1 MSHFTHYLKSALL
14 ILVLLGSAICV
25 QGAED
30 FRVNGIRYS
39 VNGDEATVIGLYG
52 EIVDIEIPCFVTYDD
67 ITYTVAAVGNQAFAY
82 RPDLVSVILGD
93 SIKTIGNEVFM
104 NSHNLVSVTLGNNMT
119 TMGYGVFRYCYK
131 LAEVIIPASVTSIG
145 GSVAPGCGCL
155 TRIVVEEGNPV
166 YDSREDCNAIIET
179 ATNTIMASCMS
190 TFIPDGITTIT
201 STAFTMCEGLTSIYI
216 PSSVTKLNGNPFI
229 GCSELESIVVDPE
242 NTKYDSRDNC
252 NGIVEKSSRTLITGC
267 KNTTIPTSVRTLG
280 HSCFSHLNSLIS
292 YEIPSHVTTIGL
304 EAFSTCTN
312 LKTIIIGSGVKVI
325 DGHAFFQCTRLE
337 EVNMDKNLNLTTIGS
352 DAFAVCSSLPEITL
366 PSTVTTVG
374 NDAFILC
381 YKLRTVKSLRRTP
394 PTASGNYCFSDST
407 RQLGTLYVPL
417 FGLEAYRN
425 AEVWKDFANIV
436 ALPTQFKVDDLYYLS
451 SSDSTASV
459 TMNPVEQYSNYNAYQ
474 GDIVIP
480 DTVSYQGYHFT
491 ITAVGRNAFDGS
503 DITSVFIPKSVTTI
517 EAEAFQGCTSLKQVT
532 FSKNVNFIGQKA
544 FNYCNALEEV
554 TCKGKVAPYME
565 DKNCFTYQAYAN
577 AWLLFPWDAY
587 DAYIDTSRYTWI
599 NFIHRERYIAPGDPD
614 GDGKLS
620 IKDVTLLIDILLG
633 SGGIGWYTNGAD
645 VDGDGIT
652 TIKDVTMLIDLI
664 LAGDD

>member
-14 ILVLLGSAICV
+14 ILTLLGSAICV

-30 FRVNGIRYS
+30 FRVDGIRYT
-39 VNGDEATVIGLYG
+39 VNGDEATVVGLYG
-52 EIVDIEIPCFVTYDD
+52 PIVDIEIPCFVTYDD
-67 ITYTVAAVGNQAFAY
+67 ITYTVTAVGNQAFAY

-104 NSHNLVSVTLGNNMT
+104 NSHNLVSVTLGNYMT
-119 TMGYGVFRYCYK
+119 TMGYGVFRFCYQ
-131 LAEVIIPASVTSIG
+131 LAEIIIPASVTSIG

-179 ATNTIMASCMS
+179 ETNKMIASCMN

-216 PSSVTKLNGNPFI
+216 PSSVTTLIGNPFI
-229 GCSELESIVVDPE
+229 GCSELESIVVDPA
-242 NTKYDSRDNC
+242 NTKYDSRDQC

-304 EAFSTCTN
+304 EAFSTCDN
-312 LKTIIIGSGVKVI
+312 LKTIIIGSGVKTI
-325 DGHAFFQCTRLE
+325 DSDAFFQCYSLE
-337 EVNMDKNLNLTTIGS
+337 EVNTEKCLNLTTIGM
-352 DAFAVCSSLPEITL
+352 DAFAVCSSLREITL
-366 PSTVTTVG
+366 PATVQKVG
-374 NDAFILC
+374 NNAFTLC
-381 YKLRTVKSLRRTP
+381 YKLRTVKSLNWTP
-394 PTASGNYCFSDST
+394 PTASGTYCFSDST

-417 FGLEAYRN
+417 FGREDYSN
-425 AEVWKDFANIV
+425 AEIWKDFANIV
-436 ALPTQFKVDDLYYLS
+436 ALPTRFRVDDIFYMS

-459 TMNPVEQYSNYNAYQ
+459 TINPVEGVNNYNSYQ

-480 DTVSYQGYHFT
+480 DTVTYRDIHFT
-491 ITAVGRNAFDGS
+491 ITAVGKNAFDGS

-517 EAEAFQGCTSLKQVT
+517 EAEAFQGCTSLKEVT
-532 FSKNVNFIGQKA
+532 FSKNVNFIGQNA
-544 FNYCNALEEV
+544 FKYCNALEVV
-554 TCKGKVAPYME
+554 TCKGKVPPLME
-565 DKNCFTYQAYAN
+565 DKNCFTFQAYCN
-577 AWLLFPWDAY
+577 AWLFFPWDAY
-587 DAYIDTSRYTWI
+587 DAYIDTSQYTWI

-614 GDGKLS
+614 GDGKLT

-664 LAGDD
+664 LAGED